1 MRRFSPA
8 HLTSPLCLNA
18 ASSRRPFIARSILT
32 LIVCA
37 GAATGTQTSAAGTC
51 EANFAKSG
59 SPFSGTQYTSTIT
72 VDNLSPTDALN
83 QVRGIM
89 IAEKM
94 DVITEDPEGGTLLVE
109 QRATTTTRAIPTLVS
124 VTGKGTATRIDMMI
138 KIDKG
143 VLAKQEDIKRYLC
156 ELLAKTQGGEAG
168 RLAAAQGS
176 KAQNAGFSA
185 QKDAFVFSM
194 EIANEAKAN
203 AVALNARH
211 KGRTYTLSRKIDYIQ
226 QDGDDYNVSFEIP
239 EMRNRA
245 LSPLPGQANFRVGL
259 ACLFRPNQLATVL
272 TLREKQRVTL
282 TGTFY
287 RYDDFKKVAWLE
299 NCKQVR

>member
-1 MRRFSPA
+1 MRRISPA
-8 HLTSPLCLNA
+8 QLTSPPFLNA
-18 ASSRRPFIARSILT
+18 ASSRHPFIVRSMLM

-37 GAATGTQTSAAGTC
+37 GAAAGTQASAAGTC
-51 EANFAKSG
+51 ETNFAKSG

-72 VDNLSPTDALN
+72 VDNLGTTDALN
-83 QVRGIM
+83 QLRGIM

-109 QRATTTTRAIPTLVS
+109 QRATATTRAIPTLVS
-124 VTGKGTATRIDMMI
+124 VTGKGAATRIDMMI

-156 ELLAKTQGGEAG
+156 ELLAKAQGGEAG
-168 RLAAAQGS
+168 RLAATQGS
-176 KAQNAGFSA
+176 KAQNAEFSA

-211 KGRTYTLSRKIDYIQ
+211 KGRTYTLSGKIDYIQ
-226 QDGDDYNVSFEIP
+226 QDGDDYNVSFDIP

>member
-1 MRRFSPA
+1 MRLSCPA
-8 HLTSPLCLNA
+8 QLTSPPCRNA
-18 ASSRRPFIARSILT
+18 ASSRHPSTMRSLLT

-37 GAATGTQTSAAGTC
+37 GAATAAQTSAAGTC

-59 SPFSGTQYTSTIT
+59 SPFSGTQYTSAIT
-72 VDNLSPTDALN
+72 VDNLSPADALN

-109 QRATTTTRAIPTLVS
+109 QRATATTRAIPTLVS
-124 VTGKGTATRIDMMI
+124 VTGKGTATQIDMMI

-156 ELLAKTQGGEAG
+156 ELLAKARGGDAG
-168 RLAAAQGS
+168 RLAATQGAQA
-176 KAQNAGFSA
+176 KNAEFSA

-211 KGRTYTLSRKIDYIQ
+211 KGRTYTLSGKIDYIQ

-245 LSPLPGQANFRVGL
+245 LSTLPGQANFRVGL

-272 TLREKQRVTL
+272 TLREKQRVTFA
-282 TGTFY
+282 GAFY

>member
-8 HLTSPLCLNA
+8 GLTSNPRLNA
-18 ASSRRPFIARSILT
+18 VPSRRPSAIRWILA

-37 GAATGTQTSAAGTC
+37 GGATGAQTSASSAC
-51 EANFAKSG
+51 ESNFAKSG
-59 SPFSGTQYTSTIT
+59 SPFSGTQYTSSVT
-72 VDNLSPTDALN
+72 VDDLSPAEALS
-83 QVRGIM
+83 QVRGIL

-94 DVITEDPEGGTLLVE
+94 DVITEDSESGTMLAE
-109 QRATTTTRAIPTLVS
+109 QRATATTRAIPTLVS
-124 VTGKGTATRIDMMI
+124 VTGKGTATRIDMMV

-143 VLAKQEDIKRYLC
+143 VLARQEDIKRYMC
-156 ELLAKTQGGEAG
+156 ELLAKAQGGEAG
-168 RLAAAQGS
+168 RLAATQGA
-176 KAQNAGFSA
+176 KAQNAEFSA
-185 QKDAFVFSM
+185 KKDAYVFSM

-203 AVALNARH
+203 VVALNARH
-211 KGRTYTLSRKIDYIQ
+211 KGRTYTLSGKIDYIQ
-226 QDGDDYNVSFEIP
+226 QDGDDYNLSFEIP
-239 EMRNRA
+239 EMRDRA
-245 LSPLPGQANFRVGL
+245 LGPLPGQANFRVGL

-272 TLREKQRVTL
+272 TLRAKQRVTL

>member
-1 MRRFSPA
+1 MRRLSPA
-8 HLTSPLCLNA
+8 QLTSPPRLNA
-18 ASSRRPFIARSILT
+18 TSSRHPSTVRLILT

-37 GAATGTQTSAAGTC
+37 GAATGTQTSAAGAC

-59 SPFSGTQYTSTIT
+59 SPFSGTQYTSAIT
-72 VDNLSPTDALN
+72 VDNLSAGDALN
-83 QVRGIM
+83 QIRGIM

-94 DVITEDPEGGTLLVE
+94 DVIAEDPEGGTLLVE
-109 QRATTTTRAIPTLVS
+109 QRATATTRAIPTLVS

-156 ELLAKTQGGEAG
+156 ELLAKAQGGEAG
-168 RLAAAQGS
+168 RLAATQGS

-211 KGRTYTLSRKIDYIQ
+211 KGRRYTLSGKIDYIQ

-245 LSPLPGQANFRVGL
+245 LNPLPGQANFRVGL

>member
-1 MRRFSPA
+1 MRLLSPTQ
-8 HLTSPLCLNA
+8 LTSHPRPDTA
-18 ASSRRPFIARSILT
+18 ASRHPSTVRSILT

-37 GAATGTQTSAAGTC
+37 AAAAGTQTSAAGAC

-59 SPFSGTQYTSTIT
+59 SPFSGTQYTSSIT
-72 VDNLSPTDALN
+72 VDNLSPVDALN

-109 QRATTTTRAIPTLVS
+109 QRATATTRAIPTLVS
-124 VTGKGTATRIDMMI
+124 VTSKGATTQIDMMV

-156 ELLAKTQGGEAG
+156 ELLAKAKGGEAG
-168 RLAAAQGS
+168 RLAATQGA
-176 KAQNAGFSA
+176 KAQNAEFSA

-211 KGRTYTLSRKIDYIQ
+211 KGRTYTLSGKIDYIQ
-226 QDGDDYNVSFEIP
+226 QDGDDYNVSFDIP
-239 EMRNRA
+239 EMRNRT